1 MIKTANQSSFR
12 PHIVDFSS
20 SKDSMKMNKHSLR
33 GGRKIT
39 NKIKSS
45 VVDYSDSNFR
55 SSPNN
60 GDEQCGFCST
70 QALIQNYTNFKQS
83 DVPIRFMYYNNG
95 TWIGFSKDIFEV
107 LKEGFIGNKPI
118 VEVSIDG
125 ATYLVDF
132 LRMLQIELVSGNRR
146 SVSWIDVE
154 NKCFFPKFTV
164 EEKSDDSC
172 EVVEFPTLKIEIK
185 IDSKSNTNSSKNL
198 SKRKRMNQSHV
209 EDAESDTESS
219 SDDQHSVVKRARV
232 STVVMEKG
240 KWSNVE
246 ILKDEEKNYIDIK
259 NIFLSGLRKVDRDV
273 SITSIRRCL
282 HAGPVGV
289 ARLQEFQRQME
300 LTKAARGGISDVR
313 LAWHGTSS
321 ESIANIILHG
331 FRLDNKP
338 SGSEA
343 AYGDGVYLSPARSP
357 EPSAILSE
365 ADKNGEKHVL
375 LCRVIMG
382 NIEKVEL
389 GSDQCHPSNANFDT
403 GVDDLANPRW
413 YIVWGSHMSKHILP
427 EYIVS
432 YKLSPDHQQGSPTG
446 TPILKKDNTPSST
459 MSFPRLFAAM
469 KSSLPISS
477 IQELESL
484 YGLFK
489 DGRVPKDVL
498 IRQLRSIAG
507 DQLITS
513 TVHKIR
519 SFMN

>member
-1 MIKTANQSSFR
+1 MIKTASLR
-12 PHIVDFSS
+12 PKIVDFSS
-20 SKDSMKMNKHSLR
+20 SKDMMMMNKQRNSVR
-33 GGRKIT
+33 STGRKFT
-39 NKIKSS
+39 NKTKSS
-45 VVDYSDSNFR
+45 IVDYTDSNFR

-83 DVPIRFMYYNNG
+83 DVPVRFMYYNNG
-95 TWIGFSKDIFEV
+95 TWIGFSKDVFEV
-107 LKEGFIGNKPI
+107 LKEGFIGNKPV

-125 ATYLVDF
+125 AKYLVDF
-132 LRMLQIELVSGNRR
+132 LRMLQIDLVSGNRR

-164 EEKSDDSC
+164 EEKSDDCC
-172 EVVEFPTLKIEIK
+172 EVVEFPTSKIEIK
-185 IDSKSNTNSSKNL
+185 IDSNSSKNL
-198 SKRKRMNQSHV
+198 SKRKRMNHSHV

-219 SDDQHSVVKRARV
+219 SDDQHSAVKRARV
-232 STVVMEKG
+232 LSVVMEKG
-240 KWSNVE
+240 KWPNVE
-246 ILKDEEKNYIDIK
+246 VLEDEEKNYIDIK
-259 NIFLSGLRKVDRDV
+259 NIFLSGLRKVHRDV
-273 SITSIRRCL
+273 SITAIRRCL

-289 ARLQEFQRQME
+289 ARLQAFQRQME
-300 LTKAARGGISDVR
+300 LTKAARGGTSDVR

-331 FRLDNKP
+331 FGLDNKP
-338 SGSEA
+338 SDSEA

-357 EPSAILSE
+357 ETSAILSE

-403 GVDDLANPRW
+403 GVDNLANPRW
-413 YIVWGSHMSKHILP
+413 YIVWGCHMRKHILP

-432 YKLSPDHQQGSPTG
+432 YKSSPDHQQGLPTG
-446 TPILKKDNTPSST
+446 TPILKRDNTPSST

-519 SFMN
+519 SSIN

>member
-1 MIKTANQSSFR
+1 MIKTANRQSSLR
-12 PHIVDFSS
+12 PKVVDFSC
-20 SKDSMKMNKHSLR
+20 SKDLMLMQPKQRNSVR
-33 GGRKIT
+33 GGGRKST

-45 VVDYSDSNFR
+45 IVDYTDSNFR
-55 SSPNN
+55 SSSNN
-60 GDEQCGFCST
+60 GDEQCGYCST

-83 DVPIRFMYYNNG
+83 DVPIRFMYYKNG
-95 TWIGFSKDIFEV
+95 TWIGFSKDVFEV
-107 LKEGFIGNKPI
+107 LKEAFIGSKPI

-132 LRMLQIELVSGNRR
+132 LRMLQIDLVSGNRR

-164 EEKSDDSC
+164 EEKSDDNC

-185 IDSKSNTNSSKNL
+185 IDSSKHL
-198 SKRKRMNQSHV
+198 SKRKRKNLSHV

-219 SDDQHSVVKRARV
+219 SDDQHSGVKRARV
-232 STVVMEKG
+232 SPMVMEKG
-240 KWSNVE
+240 KWPNVE

-259 NIFLSGLRKVDRDV
+259 NIFLSGLRKVDGDV
-273 SITSIRRCL
+273 NITSIRRCL

-289 ARLQEFQRQME
+289 ARLQAFQRQME
-300 LTKAARGGISDVR
+300 LTKAARGGVSDVR

-331 FRLDNKP
+331 FGLDNKP
-338 SGSEA
+338 SASEA
-343 AYGDGVYLSPARSP
+343 AYGDGIYLSPARSP
-357 EPSAILSE
+357 ETSAILSE

-389 GSDQCHPSNANFDT
+389 GSDQCYPSNANFDT
-403 GVDDLANPRW
+403 GVDNLANPRW

-432 YKLSPDHQQGSPTG
+432 YKSSPDHQQGLPTG
-446 TPILKKDNTPSST
+446 TPILKRENTPSST
-459 MSFPRLFAAM
+459 MSFPRLFTAM
-469 KSSLPISS
+469 KSSLPITS

-489 DGRVPKDVL
+489 DGKVPKDVL

-519 SFMN
+519 SSLN